1 MRKARYRRPPEK
13 HRYCDLRIVIS
24 DERFHRPEISEEIS
38 DK

>member
-1 MRKARYRRPPEK
+1 MRNYDIGRPPEG

-24 DERFHRPEISEEIS
+24 DERFQRPEISEEIS